1 MNRGP
6 GSPGEADPAHPFDV
20 DAALD
25 PGRFPVD
32 EWALVE
38 SEYSV
43 HDLGTTETLFALG
56 NGYLGLR
63 GNAEEG
69 RDAHTHGTF
78 VNGFH
83 ETWSIQHAEDAFG
96 FAKVGQTLV
105 HVPDPK
111 LIKLYVNDEP
121 LLVGEADCEEYSR
134 RLDFRTGTLE
144 RTLLWRT
151 PAGERLQVRSTRQ
164 VSFTERHLTLM
175 TLEVTLLEGVAPVTV
190 SSQLLNRQ
198 DGQDE
203 YHVADAA
210 LGEGDDPRQAQP
222 MDHRVLLPRL
232 SRVRNGRATLGYC
245 CANSQMTVACAVE
258 HLVEADCELKVK
270 TEVDDDT
277 AKSVVHTRM
286 VAGQTLKITKFA
298 AFHTSRGVP
307 PDELADRCDD
317 TLDRAIKRGA
327 DALTLDQRHWLDDF
341 WERSDVVVA
350 DRPRTQQAVRWNL
363 FQLAQATGRVEDH
376 GVAAKGVTGDGYGG
390 HYFWDT
396 EIYVMPFCTYT
407 NPRQARNLLRFRYLM
422 LPKARER
429 AAELSQRGALFPWR
443 TINGDEASAFYA
455 AGTAQYHINADV
467 THALSQYIEATG
479 DWSFLRSE
487 GAELLVETARLY
499 ADLGFYK
506 PNGPSTF
513 HIFGVTGPD
522 EYTTVVND
530 NLFTNLMARFNLRRA
545 AEACEVLRSADP
557 EAYDRLKRVVGLR
570 DEEMAEWRAA
580 ERAMF
585 IPYDTELAVH
595 PQDDAFLDKEVWDL
609 PDTPEEKRPLLLHY
623 HPLVIY
629 RHQVL
634 KQADVVLAMFLQG
647 EYFSRDEK
655 RRNFEYYDPITT
667 GDSSLSACAQ
677 AILAAEVGYSAL
689 AVEYFYRALFVDL
702 ADLQGNTVDGVHVAS
717 TGGVW
722 TTLVQGF
729 AGMRDLWGTMRFD
742 PRLPEGWAG
751 ISFRLHRLGC
761 RLLVELTPETI
772 SFTLLDGEPVHVEVG
787 DSRFRVG
794 HDQPTVVKL
803 ADQGPRIPGV
813 APRMA
818 EVGVVPHVAH
828 DTDITDLH
836 GAASAGTTPG

>member
-634 KQADVVLAMFLQG
+634 KQADVVLAMFLQ
-647 EYFSRDEK
+647 
-655 RRNFEYYDPITT
+655 
-667 GDSSLSACAQ
+667 
-677 AILAAEVGYSAL
+677 
-689 AVEYFYRALFVDL
+689 
-702 ADLQGNTVDGVHVAS
+702 AS
-717 TGGVW
+717 T
-722 TTLVQGF
+722 
-729 AGMRDLWGTMRFD
+729 
-742 PRLPEGWAG
+742 
-751 ISFRLHRLGC
+751 
-761 RLLVELTPETI
+761 
-772 SFTLLDGEPVHVEVG
+772 
-787 DSRFRVG
+787 
-794 HDQPTVVKL
+794 
-803 ADQGPRIPGV
+803 
-813 APRMA
+813 
-818 EVGVVPHVAH
+818 
-828 DTDITDLH
+828 
-836 GAASAGTTPG
+836 SAGTRSGATLSTTTRSPRVIRRCRPAPRPSWPQRWATRSWRSSTSIGPCSSTWPTFRETPSTGYTWHRPAGCGPPWFRASPECATCGEPCASTPVCRRVGPASPSGCTGWDAACWWNSPPKPSRSHCWTANRCTWRLGIHASGSATTNPRW